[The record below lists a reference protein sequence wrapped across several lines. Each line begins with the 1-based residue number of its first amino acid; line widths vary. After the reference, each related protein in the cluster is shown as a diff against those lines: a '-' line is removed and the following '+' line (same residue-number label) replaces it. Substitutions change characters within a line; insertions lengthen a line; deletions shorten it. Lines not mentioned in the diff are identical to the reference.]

1 MTINRKILES
11 FSDGDVKIAASFLE
25 NIYLHNHT
33 NLDLNSDLDSTIFA
47 KLIQASSNNSM
58 KYRLFV
64 SLSVISQKK
73 CFANLIYSDQFIL
86 LTNIKNSQLLIS
98 LFLTLEKSLQHEF
111 LTSCFKTHISIF
123 NTIKKAL
130 KPSFKMNH
138 GLIVEQAKISSQQKL
153 SYQKTLLSYLQDPSF
168 SIQDVNSF
176 VDSLKE
182 TLEDDDLGNF
192 VENLFTEFG
201 KLKLP
206 LSSKESFAS
215 YLKFFNIA
223 VSLVVM
229 YPSHSLLLDAIIDH
243 FLLSLDTIQSDS
255 WILKILEQLP
265 IYILKKCCIS
275 ISLYEKIKHNKKRN
289 LFMKYYKLIH
299 AHINSVSTGNLKE
312 AMAQV

>member
-138 GLIVEQAKISSQQKL
+138 GLIV
-153 SYQKTLLSYLQDPSF
+153 
-168 SIQDVNSF
+168 
-176 VDSLKE
+176 
-182 TLEDDDLGNF
+182 
-192 VENLFTEFG
+192 
-201 KLKLP
+201 
-206 LSSKESFAS
+206 
-215 YLKFFNIA
+215 
-223 VSLVVM
+223 
-229 YPSHSLLLDAIIDH
+229 
-243 FLLSLDTIQSDS
+243 
-255 WILKILEQLP
+255 
-265 IYILKKCCIS
+265 
-275 ISLYEKIKHNKKRN
+275 
-289 LFMKYYKLIH
+289 
-299 AHINSVSTGNLKE
+299 
-312 AMAQV
+312 